1 MGYKMKGFSGFK
13 SPLKNHRSGHYERE
27 LEMGDTKEEH
37 RKLMRERQER
47 KKAERIRLKK
57 LRNTKPTN
65 PKSEKERYLDYLRN
79 NLIEYPK
86 NIA

>member
-13 SPLKNHRSGHYERE
+13 SPLKSGHYKRE
-27 LEMGDTKEEH
+27 PKMGDTKEEH
-37 RKLMRERQER
+37 RKLMRERRER

-57 LRNTKPTN
+57 LRKTKPTN
-65 PKSEKERYLDYLRN
+65 PKSEKERYLDYLRHN
-79 NLIEYPK
+79 IIPYPK

>member
-1 MGYKMKGFSGFK
+1 MKGFSGFK
-13 SPLKNHRSGHYERE
+13 SPLKNHSSGHYKHYERE
-27 LEMGDTKEEH
+27 PEMGDTKEEH

-65 PKSEKERYLDYLRN
+65 PKSEKERYLDYLRHTP
-79 NLIEYPK
+79 IIYPN